1 MPDDSISRNLRL
13 PDAVISPAGPQ
24 AYYEKSWALVIGI
37 NDYEGMRLGNARN
50 DAEAVAALLKEKYG
64 FDEVISLLD
73 KDASRENILRY
84 LREDLRDRVGDE
96 DRLIIFFAGHGESQ
110 PSKGGGRIGYIIPQ
124 DARKDTSID
133 HIDMDELRKACDRIP
148 AKHILIILDCCFS
161 GVAAITSRIRGKP
174 EQSPK
179 KLTDMYLRKLTEKK
193 SYQIMTAGDV
203 DQPIRDSGCV
213 PGHSAFTAA
222 LLDGLRG
229 DADRDNNGLITATE
243 LYDYIQPRV
252 SCETSADGAEGQM
265 PFLDYIKG
273 VDIYHPGNFVF
284 MLPNIMVSNGD
295 EERKDGMQ
303 SDGQRKD
310 GMRSDALSRKVE
322 NRYSNM
328 IEKRLPILAAVIV
341 LILALVTVNYFYPFF
356 PVPPPDGNINQ
367 IQTDTP
373 YSPSEPSQEKQPD
386 MPADL
391 VNSYSRINSLVEK
404 GEFINALDIIN
415 NVIEKYPE
423 YNEYNYLLKGWALN
437 KKGFYDKQSNSEDA
451 DNTFAE
457 AIDALEL
464 AYALDPKNEKDPPN
478 VYILNEKGNTY
489 HYLGK
494 YDLAIEWNNAAIEMD
509 PNMDFVWFDRGLIF
523 LDQKRCKEA
532 IEAFDR
538 AIQLNPDDTQSK
550 DLRERAIQCAQEAD
564 S

>member
-1 MPDDSISRNLRL
+1 MPDDNISRNLRL

-73 KDASRENILRY
+73 RDASRENILRY
-84 LREDLRDRVGDE
+84 LREDLRDRVSDE

-174 EQSPK
+174 EESPK
-179 KLTDMYLRKLTEKK
+179 KLTDAYLRKLTEKK

-203 DQPIRDSGCV
+203 DQPIRDSGYTS
-213 PGHSAFTAA
+213 GHSAFTSA

-229 DADRDNNGLITATE
+229 GADRDSNGLITATE
-243 LYDYIQPRV
+243 LFDYVQPRV

-265 PFLDYIKG
+265 PFLDYIRG

-284 MLPNIMVSNGD
+284 MLPNIIITKGEQRD
-295 EERKDGMQ
+295 DGI
-303 SDGQRKD
+303 
-310 GMRSDALSRKVE
+310 RSDAPSGENE
-322 NRYSNM
+322 NRYPKAFN
-328 IEKRLPILAAVIV
+328 KILAFLMAGIIVLFFALGAVI
-341 LILALVTVNYFYPFF
+341 YFHQ
-356 PVPPPDGNINQ
+356 VPSLDETPNQ
-367 IQTDTP
+367 TQTGIP
-373 YSPSEPSQEKQPD
+373 YSPSETSPDRQPD

-391 VNSYSRINSLVEK
+391 VNSYSKINSLVERR
-404 GEFINALDIIN
+404 EFVNALDIIN
-415 NVIEKYPE
+415 NIINKYPE

-437 KKGFYDKQSNSEDA
+437 KKGFFETQNNSEEA

-478 VYILNEKGNTY
+478 VYILNEKGNSY
-489 HYLGK
+489 HYMGK

-538 AIQLNPDDTQSK
+538 AIQLNPDDMQSK